1 MFTYSVS
8 PKSLLIAFVAVF
20 VTEAEDLEEAM
31 GIVNRH
37 HHPITV
43 DITVMDTTMDIT
55 TVMDTTVESVSAW
68 KRSVDG

>member
-1 MFTYSVS
+1 MTRTT
-8 PKSLLIAFVAVF
+8 PI
-20 VTEAEDLEEAM
+20 TEAEDLEEAM

-37 HHPITV
+37 HHLITV
-43 DITVMDTTMDIT
+43 DITVMDTTMDMA